1 MAKHISVEERLS
13 QKTLSS
19 PPPTESGWHK
29 DKIAII
35 KNSEGLAMTSFWS
48 LLYLLDALTS
58 PFVQFMSSWPCCEM
72 AKADGIRAYVGKT
85 LRLTGGKIY
94 KVAEIIIHPRRDK
107 NMKAFDQ
114 ALLRFEESIQVS
126 DSTRPVCLPRAE
138 PSPGSM
144 VMASGWGN
152 VDPIEKTQGR
162 DTTVFLNLF
171 GQILNSR
178 KKLQQL
184 EKNRAAS
191 LKRPSDQL
199 QFVWLKTISNKGET
213 GLCFWH
219 YK

>member
-1 MAKHISVEERLS
+1 
-13 QKTLSS
+13 
-19 PPPTESGWHK
+19 
-29 DKIAII
+29 
-35 KNSEGLAMTSFWS
+35 
-48 LLYLLDALTS
+48 
-58 PFVQFMSSWPCCEM
+58 M

-85 LRLTGGKIY
+85 LRLSGGKIY

-126 DSTRPVCLPRAE
+126 DSARPVCLPRAE

-171 GQILNSR
+171 WQILFSKESFSR
-178 KKLQQL
+178 
-184 EKNRAAS
+184 
-191 LKRPSDQL
+191 LKR
-199 QFVWLKTISNKGET
+199 T
-213 GLCFWH
+213 GLH
-219 YK
+219 L